1 MIGPTGPTG
10 ATGATGTTG
19 EIGPTG
25 PAAEDAGCCVLTF
38 RPASGLTGP
47 VVFDDFNALYA
58 QFDSMRSA
66 AQNSGKFLIVFDDQ
80 DIGGPGNIVVL
91 DSGPGDITYDFLYAT
106 LVGVHEDVNT
116 LLDIKD
122 GGGETDSLT
131 IINALWFEGLTI
143 RATGQDTAFDT
154 SNNQTFTLTRTTF
167 LGGGGQYVMDFLA
180 VTGCILHLNDE
191 STIERNGVFP
201 AGVAAVRINNS
212 LVTVHMNGANSRVNA
227 NAFITGGGAQL
238 TPIINSSS
246 ARFDFDQADVG
257 GVVNAQMSTAAG
269 YWTYGA
275 PFTVTD
281 PNGVLAATRSTL
293 IVDEA
298 TGFIWRN
305 TDGATAW
312 ERFSANPSSP
322 PEQWA
327 VQNVPAN
334 TPATAMSAQ
343 VSTNFDDIKMMR
355 PGSIVGI
362 SSRLTEAVTAGTV
375 QVDATINGVIVP
387 AAALNV
393 TMGVASTGGQ
403 TLAAPGVAPYVAG
416 DLIGIKFTT
425 SAGFTPTTTDL
436 EAWLEILEDLP

>member
-1 MIGPTGPTG
+1 
-10 ATGATGTTG
+10 
-19 EIGPTG
+19 
-25 PAAEDAGCCVLTF
+25 
-38 RPASGLTGP
+38 
-47 VVFDDFNALYA
+47 
-58 QFDSMRSA
+58 
-66 AQNSGKFLIVFDDQ
+66 
-80 DIGGPGNIVVL
+80 
-91 DSGPGDITYDFLYAT
+91 
-106 LVGVHEDVNT
+106 
-116 LLDIKD
+116 
-122 GGGETDSLT
+122 
-131 IINALWFEGLTI
+131 
-143 RATGQDTAFDT
+143 
-154 SNNQTFTLTRTTF
+154 
-167 LGGGGQYVMDFLA
+167 VMDFLG

-201 AGVAAVRINNS
+201 AGVAAVRINTC
-212 LVTVHMNGANSRVNA
+212 LVTVHMNGANCRVNA
-227 NAFITGGGAQL
+227 NAFITGGGGQL

-257 GVVNAQMSTAAG
+257 GVFNAQMSTAAG

-275 PFTVTD
+275 PFTVVN
-281 PNGVLAATRSTL
+281 PNGVLSATKSTL

-312 ERFSANPSSP
+312 ERFSVNPASP

-334 TPATAMSAQ
+334 TPATSMSAQ

-355 PGSIVGI
+355 AGSIVGI
-362 SSRLTEAVTAGTV
+362 SSRLTAAVTAGTL

-425 SAGFTPTTTDL
+425 SLGFTPTTTDL